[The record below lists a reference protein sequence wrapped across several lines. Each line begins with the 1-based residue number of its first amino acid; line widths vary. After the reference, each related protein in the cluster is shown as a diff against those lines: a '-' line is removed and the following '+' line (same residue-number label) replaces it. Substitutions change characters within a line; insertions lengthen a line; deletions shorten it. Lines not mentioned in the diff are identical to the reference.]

1 VFNRLYEELNSIGGS
16 IIVVLDEIDNLG
28 RSDDLLY
35 ALPRARSTGKLENVR
50 VSVIGISNDF
60 NYVSNLSPK
69 VKSTLCE
76 KEIEFGPY
84 DADQLC
90 SILTRR
96 VDVAFRDDTVEE
108 GAIALC
114 AAYAAQ
120 EKGSARQAIRILYEA
135 GEVALSDGDDTV
147 VESHVEA
154 AHTTLERERIEE
166 GIRNITPQDR
176 LVLTAVALLEAEEET
191 PSRTKH
197 VYERYSQL
205 CDALSMN
212 GLHQRSIRDH
222 LQDLAMQGILDTD
235 RRQGGLQGGD
245 YFVFS
250 LNTSLQMTVNVL
262 SESERYQDHGI
273 DEVLSVA
280 MQR

>member
-1 VFNRLYEELNSIGGS
+1 MFNRLYEELDSIGGS
-16 IIVVLDEIDNLG
+16 IVVVLDEIDNLG

-60 NYVSNLSPK
+60 DYVSNLSPT
-69 VKSTLCE
+69 VKSTLYE
-76 KEIEFGPY
+76 KEIEFAPY
-84 DADQLC
+84 DADQLR

-96 VDVAFRDDTVEE
+96 VDVAFEDETVEE
-108 GAIALC
+108 GATALC

-147 VESHVEA
+147 AESHVEV

-166 GIRNITPQDR
+166 GIQNITPQDR

-197 VYERYSQL
+197 VYERYSRL
-205 CDALSMN
+205 CDALSID
-212 GLHQRSIRDH
+212 GLHQQSVRDH

-245 YFVFS
+245 YLVFS
-250 LNTSLQMTVNVL
+250 LNTSLQITVNVL
-262 SESERYQDHGI
+262 SESERYQNHGI